1 MVGAATTTGVIVSV
15 SDDGKSDFIEVKQ
28 EDLSAA
34 PVGGGSSTNQG
45 VVGNSGAA
53 EDQEEEGNLMIVDD
67 AGTHSTNDLLAIRSK
82 SNFSRIVPFFRQMAF

>member
-1 MVGAATTTGVIVSV
+1 MSGIVGAATTTGVIVSV

-53 EDQEEEGNLMIVDD
+53 EDQEEEAWPLKREDSRPTRTTGGNTDEE
-67 AGTHSTNDLLAIRSK
+67 
-82 SNFSRIVPFFRQMAF
+82 